1 MTGGASF
8 CIVHPQIVVTANV
21 PIAHMPSWEEPYV
34 TLHVVW
40 HPRCAES
47 DGAAR
52 FLIEHFTRERYSIE
66 DMGISVF
73 EWSTPP
79 TGSPVPAAV
88 DWGTGEAVVV
98 VALLGDEVQRD
109 AAWSNYVRELA
120 DQCGPD
126 DATRSQR
133 CLLPVAM
140 THPTIATELGVQALR
155 WRDWQVD
162 RSGRARR
169 LVREVTY
176 ETSRMLRT
184 MPVTD
189 PDLASRMEKVRVF
202 LSHSKHDDVGERTA
216 QCIRDWIHDDVQLS
230 VFLDIADIPAGLPPD
245 EVLETEVRQSAVLI
259 VYSDSFS
266 SREWCGREVLVAKE
280 SDRPI
285 VVADCIEDLDERA
298 FPYLANVPIVRI
310 CSQQPHGVER
320 VVGRLLDEIFKD
332 FLWKCRTA
340 TLSQANPHVRFV
352 ARAPELLTA
361 VNARRLFPHTS
372 VVVYPDPSLSL
383 RELELME
390 GFGFNFQSLSQWM
403 SEVP

>member
-1 MTGGASF
+1 M
-8 CIVHPQIVVTANV
+8 VTANV
-21 PIAHMPSWEEPYV
+21 PIAHTPSWEEPYV
-34 TLHVVW
+34 TLHIVW

-47 DGAAR
+47 DDAAR

-79 TGSPVPAAV
+79 TGSPVPAPV
-88 DWGTGEAVVV
+88 DLGTGEAVVV

-120 DQCGPD
+120 DRCGPD

-184 MPVTD
+184 TLVTD

-216 QCIRDWIHDDVQLS
+216 QCIRDWLHDDVQLS

-245 EVLETEVRQSAVLI
+245 EVLESEVRQSAVVI
-259 VYSDSFS
+259 VY
-266 SREWCGREVLVAKE
+266 RR
-280 SDRPI
+280 
-285 VVADCIEDLDERA
+285 
-298 FPYLANVPIVRI
+298 
-310 CSQQPHGVER
+310 
-320 VVGRLLDEIFKD
+320 
-332 FLWKCRTA
+332 FLFFT
-340 TLSQANPHVRFV
+340 
-352 ARAPELLTA
+352 
-361 VNARRLFPHTS
+361 
-372 VVVYPDPSLSL
+372 
-383 RELELME
+383 
-390 GFGFNFQSLSQWM
+390 
-403 SEVP
+403 